1 MNPQWS
7 DEVKERYTKDQ
18 AFYAQCSARGIQIRL
33 NTDTLNWE
41 GHMIRKPIGITAP
54 YRKDDDDDIQDY
66 KKPWVGLTDKE
77 VEEIAVYPMNP
88 TADLVRAIE
97 RKLKEKNT

>member
-1 MNPQWS
+1 MTRHI
-7 DEVKERYTKDQ
+7 EIEYVLKAE
-18 AFYAQCSARGIQIRL
+18 
-33 NTDTLNWE
+33 
-41 GHMIRKPIGITAP
+41 
-54 YRKDDDDDIQDY
+54 DDDDIQDY

-77 VEEIAVYPMNP
+77 VEELVVYPMNP

>member
-33 NTDTLNWE
+33 NTDTLNLE
-41 GHMIRKPIGITAP
+41 GHMTRHIEIEYVLKAE
-54 YRKDDDDDIQDY
+54 DDDDIQDY
-66 KKPWVGLTDKE
+66 KKPWVGLT
-77 VEEIAVYPMNP
+77 VEEVDNITAQRLKWQV
-88 TADLVRAIE
+88 ADLVDAIE
-97 RKLKEKNT
+97 EALRRKNT

>member
-18 AFYAQCSARGIQIRL
+18 EFYEECTARGIQIRL

-41 GHMIRKPIGITAP
+41 GHMTRHIEIEYVLKAE
-54 YRKDDDDDIQDY
+54 DDDDIQDY

-97 RKLKEKNT
+97 RKLKEKNA

>member
-1 MNPQWS
+1 MNQQWS

-18 AFYAQCSARGIQIRL
+18 EFYAQCSARGIQIRL
-33 NTDTLNWE
+33 NTDTLELE
-41 GHMIRKPIGITAP
+41 GHMIRKPVGLTAP

-77 VEEIAVYPMNP
+77 VEELAVYPMNP